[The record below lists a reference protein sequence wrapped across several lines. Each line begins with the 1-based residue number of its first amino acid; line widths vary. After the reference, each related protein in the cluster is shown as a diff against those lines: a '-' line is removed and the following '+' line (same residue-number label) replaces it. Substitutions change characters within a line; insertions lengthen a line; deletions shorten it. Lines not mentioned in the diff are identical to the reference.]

1 MAFSDQKSSS
11 ANTSSVDYN
20 WTFDDDDFSDD
31 ENTHNTSHVDHWNSL
46 DEYLGDID
54 GTYALPINEATI
66 NHTIEYTMDMLSR
79 ARNSRMSSDD
89 KAIVLEQYSKL
100 CNFLEEEL
108 RLMVGSIQPAI
119 ALEKN

>member
-1 MAFSDQKSSS
+1 
-11 ANTSSVDYN
+11 
-20 WTFDDDDFSDD
+20 
-31 ENTHNTSHVDHWNSL
+31 
-46 DEYLGDID
+46 
-54 GTYALPINEATI
+54 
-66 NHTIEYTMDMLSR
+66 MDMLSR

>member
-20 WTFDDDDFSDD
+20 WTFDDDEYFDD
-31 ENTHNTSHVDHWNSL
+31 ENTHNTSHVDHWNSR

-108 RLMVGSIQPAI
+108 RLMVGSIQPA
-119 ALEKN
+119 EKN